1 MPLFSWN
8 WVVWLKS
15 GGGAGLVKRG
25 KPPIWG
31 EQQCT
36 LSEKP
41 SQAQIKLVPCRL
53 LSAGYTLSRVER
65 IERSL

>member
-1 MPLFSWN
+1 M
-8 WVVWLKS
+8 
-15 GGGAGLVKRG
+15 KRG